1 MGVDLSRLFNSFSR
15 RTGTQ
20 VEPKSVL
27 SPEFRNRVIFL
38 CQDHFYAPTFW
49 DQIHRNLQY
58 FHGRQSLSIRGGRDP
73 LQDMGQFLFE
83 CSDDHFL
90 DFVEMIFRHWEPGVN
105 NQNLVIAINGFLEI
119 DRLPYAITEFV
130 YQPTTDSHDRAM
142 QLVEYPKVIK
152 RESQILHSTAI
163 QPALELLSNPGFG
176 SANQE
181 FLGALEDYR
190 RGNLSECLTKCNSSF
205 ESVMKVICEQNR
217 WPYNQN
223 DTAGVLIKNLVS
235 KTALGASFEQQLLV
249 VPTIRNRYSTS
260 HGKGVLSVD
269 TPKHIGQYA
278 INATASAIL
287 LLVNETTK

>member
-1 MGVDLSRLFNSFSR
+1 MGVDLLRLFNSFSR
-15 RTGTQ
+15 RTGPQ
-20 VEPKSVL
+20 MEQKSAL
-27 SPEFRNRVIFL
+27 SLEFRNRVIFL
-38 CQDHFYAPTFW
+38 CQDNFYGPAFW
-49 DQIHRNLQY
+49 EQVHRNLQY
-58 FHGRQSLSIRGGRDP
+58 LYGRQILSRKGGRDR
-73 LQDMGQFLFE
+73 LEDVGQFLFE

-105 NQNLVIAINGFLEI
+105 NQNLVVAINGFLEI
-119 DRLPYAITEFV
+119 DSLPYAITEFV
-130 YQPTTDSHDRAM
+130 YQPTKDSHYRAM

-152 RESQILHSTAI
+152 RENQILHSTAI

-190 RGNLSECLTKCNSSF
+190 KGNFSECLTKCNSSF
-205 ESVMKVICEQNR
+205 ESVMKVICEQNG

-223 DTAGVLIKNLVS
+223 DTAGVLIKNLVP
-235 KTALGASFEQQLLV
+235 KTALGPSFEQQLLV

-260 HGKGVLSVD
+260 HGKGIISVD